1 MIQPTN
7 VRKIKIDNSKLKSI
21 QVVKAER
28 EGDINNEKSLATQ
41 SIRGLKGK
49 ATNTSVIE
57 PSSPIS

>member
-1 MIQPTN
+1 M
-7 VRKIKIDNSKLKSI
+7 
-21 QVVKAER
+21 VKAER
-28 EGDINNEKSLATQ
+28 EGEINNEKSLVTQ